1 MEQLAPKS
9 VQSSRTHSQGR
20 SLGPS
25 EGAWGAVEEGMKRE
39 RDGGIGGRQGSHW
52 ERCRSGLMAK
62 QKGGKESEMSRP
74 GPDTGVKA
82 NISRGKTVGE
92 TEGLRERCQHYNE

>member
-1 MEQLAPKS
+1 MCDANTQRVKARVS
-9 VQSSRTHSQGR
+9 VCCAAQSEPRVEVVFLPPMVSLGLCVCVHAWG

-62 QKGGKESEMSRP
+62 QKGGKESEMVRW
-74 GPDTGVKA
+74 GQG
-82 NISRGKTVGE
+82 
-92 TEGLRERCQHYNE
+92 C